1 MSDIINWKKEAL
13 QKLLEIEGGSS
24 IYSHQKN
31 IIQEERPSIFYTIA
45 EKRLPMDEVIAM
57 VKNDFA
63 ANLPQGQFSNQ
74 IVELTLKLLEK
85 SKNKI
90 DSLSSLFVAIETNW
104 GVINPEFERRK
115 FYDHYHPPRGDRSE
129 ISTLSY
135 FAPLHL
141 ENKIDESFN
150 YCDLSKIN
158 LAGKPY
164 SFWKNNNPEKI
175 AEDFVELSK
184 KTSPSDWKKILFP
197 ETGAL
202 EIAFDSFYNLHN
214 LSDLSG
220 NLFLTIVINDVELKT
235 KMTKGGMFSTY
246 LSPSEIG

>member
-115 FYDHYHPPRGDRSE
+115 FYDH
-129 ISTLSY
+129 
-135 FAPLHL
+135 
-141 ENKIDESFN
+141 
-150 YCDLSKIN
+150 
-158 LAGKPY
+158 
-164 SFWKNNNPEKI
+164 
-175 AEDFVELSK
+175 
-184 KTSPSDWKKILFP
+184 
-197 ETGAL
+197 
-202 EIAFDSFYNLHN
+202 
-214 LSDLSG
+214 
-220 NLFLTIVINDVELKT
+220 
-235 KMTKGGMFSTY
+235 
-246 LSPSEIG
+246 